1 MGQPTSDKKVKVEGC
16 ATPIFK
22 TSWQT
27 ILFMVLKALPGV
39 GAGLARKLTD
49 HFGTEDRVLQL
60 LADGQTEIIAE
71 VEGVSLKRADNL
83 ARSLNGIENFLATP
97 ESLRLHKEL
106 VASIAT
112 HAVNASTRSRLRNLM
127 PVRDIKS
134 RREIITQAMS
144 CDFVIEGLRIPSEVE
159 GNYERVVVSKK
170 PIDELKRF
178 CRVLSPSEQETWKD
192 YKVFKSVTWIGDDGP
207 AQTPEG
213 WLVLPESA
221 SIDMILPEKCVGWF
235 EHNRE
240 SLELLT
246 SLPKGDGFFS
256 YFDDIRMP
264 QLQELLDEMSNEADA
279 EAIADVRDKLWPTA
293 KELEKRIHDEVDQA
307 MQNVKLDLSGSDML
321 EALADAAS
329 LQRRLAQQTSDA
341 IEQAI
346 ESATDEIA
354 TLLTSVGV
362 RCPRTIF
369 KTEWPTKVDRTTLD
383 GIDSQLEELWKTTQS
398 DRLISL
404 ARRFAPLKSKC
415 EKSLRKLVELDQWL
429 TIGRWAKSVDAV
441 MPEMCDNGIVIKG
454 GRHLLIDGIPDPVDY
469 GLGNCANSG
478 DQQSIALLTGAN
490 SGGKTTMLELLAHCT
505 ILAHMGLPVPAKSA
519 KVGHIESLH
528 VLAKAGGTQS
538 AGALEQTLLQLAEVV
553 SNDDSKLILADELE
567 AITEPGAGA
576 RIIAGMLE
584 AAESHSSTC
593 MLLVTHLAPAIIEA
607 AGKELRT
614 DGIEARG
621 LDENLEL
628 IVDRT
633 PRRNH
638 LARSTPELIVRR
650 LVERSHS
657 GARDVFTSILG
668 RF

>member
-1 MGQPTSDKKVKVEGC
+1 
-16 ATPIFK
+16 
-22 TSWQT
+22 
-27 ILFMVLKALPGV
+27 MVLKALPGV

-49 HFGTEDRVLQL
+49 HFGTEDKVLQL
-60 LADGQTEIIAE
+60 LADGQTEVIAE
-71 VEGVSLKRADNL
+71 VEGVSQKRADSL
-83 ARSLNGIENFLATP
+83 ARSFNGMEDFLATP
-97 ESLRLHKEL
+97 ESIRLHKEL
-106 VASIAT
+106 VSSIAN
-112 HAVNASTRSRLRNLM
+112 HAVNASTRSRLRSLM
-127 PVRDIKS
+127 PVKDIES
-134 RREIITQAMS
+134 RREIIAQAME
-144 CDFVIEGLRIPSEVE
+144 CDFIIEGLRIPSEVD
-159 GNYERVVVSKK
+159 GNYDRVVVSRK

-178 CRVLSPSEQETWKD
+178 CRVLTPSEQETWKD
-192 YKVFKSVTWIGDDGP
+192 YKVFKSVTWVGPEGP

-213 WLVLPESA
+213 WLVLPEGA
-221 SIDMILPEKCVGWF
+221 SVDMILPEKCVGWF

-246 SLPKGDGFFS
+246 NLPEGNGFYSHFNQ
-256 YFDDIRMP
+256 IRMP
-264 QLQELLDEMSNEADA
+264 QLRELLDEMANEADA
-279 EAIADVRDKLWPTA
+279 EAIADVRDKLWPMA

-329 LQRRLAQQTSDA
+329 LQRKLAQQTSDA

-346 ESATDEIA
+346 ESATDELA
-354 TLLTSVGV
+354 NLLSDVGV

-369 KTEWPTKVDRTTLD
+369 KSEWPTKVDRTTLD

-404 ARRFAPLKSKC
+404 ARRLAPLKSKC
-415 EKSLRKLVELDQWL
+415 ESSLRKLVELDQWL
-429 TIGRWAKSVDAV
+429 TIGRWAKSVNAV
-441 MPEMCDNGIVIKG
+441 MPEISNHGIAIKE
-454 GRHLLIDGIPDPVDY
+454 GRHLLIDGVPDPVDY
-469 GLGNCANSG
+469 GLGNCA
-478 DQQSIALLTGAN
+478 DAQDRQSIALLTGAN

-505 ILAHMGLPVPAKSA
+505 ILAHMGLPVPAKYA
-519 KVGHIESLH
+519 KVGRIESLH

-553 SNDDSKLILADELE
+553 SNDNSKLILADELE

-584 AAESHSSTC
+584 AAESHAGTC
-593 MLLVTHLAPAIIEA
+593 MLLVTHLAPSIIEA
-607 AGKELRT
+607 AGKEMRT

-650 LVERSHS
+650 LVERSQ
-657 GARDVFTSILG
+657 GDAKNVFNSILE

>member
-1 MGQPTSDKKVKVEGC
+1 
-16 ATPIFK
+16 
-22 TSWQT
+22 
-27 ILFMVLKALPGV
+27 MVLKALPGV

-49 HFGTEDRVLQL
+49 HFGTEDKVLQL
-60 LADGQTEIIAE
+60 LADGQTEVIAE
-71 VEGVSLKRADNL
+71 VEGVSQKRADSL
-83 ARSLNGIENFLATP
+83 ARSFNGMEDFLATP
-97 ESLRLHKEL
+97 ESIRLHKEL
-106 VASIAT
+106 VASIAN
-112 HAVNASTRSRLRNLM
+112 HALNASTRSRLRSLM
-127 PVRDIKS
+127 PVKDIES
-134 RREIITQAMS
+134 RREIVAQAME
-144 CDFVIEGLRIPSEVE
+144 CDFIIEGLRIPSEVD
-159 GNYERVVVSKK
+159 GNYDRVVVSKN

-178 CRVLSPSEQETWKD
+178 CRVLTPSEQETWKD
-192 YKVFKSVTWIGDDGP
+192 YKVFKSVTWVGPEGP

-213 WLVLPESA
+213 WLVLPDGA
-221 SIDMILPEKCVGWF
+221 SVDMILPEKCVGWF

-240 SLELLT
+240 SLEILT
-246 SLPKGDGFFS
+246 KLPEGQGFYS
-256 YFDDIRMP
+256 HFDQIRMP
-264 QLQELLDEMSNEADA
+264 QLRELLDEMANEADA
-279 EAIADVRDKLWPTA
+279 EAIAGVRDKLWPMA

-329 LQRRLAQQTSDA
+329 LQRKLAQQTSDA

-346 ESATDEIA
+346 ESATDELA
-354 TLLTSVGV
+354 NLLSEVGV
-362 RCPRTIF
+362 RCPRSIF
-369 KTEWPTKVDRTTLD
+369 KQEWPTKVDRTTLD

-404 ARRFAPLKSKC
+404 ARRLAPLKSKC
-415 EKSLRKLVELDQWL
+415 EYSLRKLVELDQWL
-429 TIGRWAKSVDAV
+429 TIGRWAKSVNAV
-441 MPEMCDNGIVIKG
+441 MPVITKHGIAIEE
-454 GRHLLIDGIPDPVDY
+454 GRHLLIDGVPDPVDY
-469 GLGNCANSG
+469 GLGNCA
-478 DQQSIALLTGAN
+478 DPADRQSIALLTGAN

-519 KVGHIESLH
+519 RVGRIESLH

-553 SNDDSKLILADELE
+553 SNDNSKLILADELE

-584 AAESHSSTC
+584 AAESHAGTC
-593 MLLVTHLAPAIIEA
+593 MLLVTHLAPSIIEA
-607 AGKELRT
+607 AGKEMRT

-650 LVERSHS
+650 LVERSQ
-657 GARDVFTSILG
+657 GDAKNVFNSILE

>member
-1 MGQPTSDKKVKVEGC
+1 
-16 ATPIFK
+16 
-22 TSWQT
+22 
-27 ILFMVLKALPGV
+27 MVLKALPGV

-49 HFGTEDRVLQL
+49 HFGTEDKVLQL
-60 LADGQTEIIAE
+60 LADGQTEVIAE
-71 VEGVSLKRADNL
+71 VEGVSQKRADSL
-83 ARSLNGIENFLATP
+83 ARSFNGMEDFLATP
-97 ESLRLHKEL
+97 ESIRLHKEL
-106 VASIAT
+106 VASIAN
-112 HAVNASTRSRLRNLM
+112 HAVNASTRSRLRSLM
-127 PVRDIKS
+127 PVKDIES
-134 RREIITQAMS
+134 RREIIAQAME
-144 CDFVIEGLRIPSEVE
+144 CDFVIEGLRIPSEVD
-159 GNYERVVVSKK
+159 GNYDRVVVSKN

-178 CRVLSPSEQETWKD
+178 CRVLTPSEQETWKD
-192 YKVFKSVTWIGDDGP
+192 YKVFKSVTWVGPEGP

-213 WLVLPESA
+213 WLVLPEGA
-221 SIDMILPEKCVGWF
+221 SVDMILPEKCVGWF

-246 SLPKGDGFFS
+246 NLPEGKGFYSHFNQ
-256 YFDDIRMP
+256 IRMP
-264 QLQELLDEMSNEADA
+264 QLRELLDEMANEADA
-279 EAIADVRDKLWPTA
+279 EAIADVRDKLWPMA
-293 KELEKRIHDEVDQA
+293 KELEKRIHDEVDEA

-329 LQRRLAQQTSDA
+329 LQRKLAQQTSDA

-346 ESATDEIA
+346 ESATDELA
-354 TLLTSVGV
+354 NLLSDVGV

-369 KTEWPTKVDRTTLD
+369 KSEWPTKVDRTTLD

-404 ARRFAPLKSKC
+404 ARRLAPLKSKC
-415 EKSLRKLVELDQWL
+415 ENSLRKLVELDQWL
-429 TIGRWAKSVDAV
+429 TIGRWAKSVNAV
-441 MPEMCDNGIVIKG
+441 MPEISSHGIAIKE
-454 GRHLLIDGIPDPVDY
+454 GRHLLIDGVPDPVDY
-469 GLGNCANSG
+469 GLGNCA
-478 DQQSIALLTGAN
+478 DAEDRQSIALLTGAN

-519 KVGHIESLH
+519 KVGRIESLH

-553 SNDDSKLILADELE
+553 SNDNSKLILADELE

-584 AAESHSSTC
+584 AAESHAGTC
-593 MLLVTHLAPAIIEA
+593 MLLVTHLAPSIIEA
-607 AGKELRT
+607 AGKEMRT

-650 LVERSHS
+650 LVERSQ
-657 GARDVFTSILG
+657 GDAKNVFNSILE

>member
-1 MGQPTSDKKVKVEGC
+1 
-16 ATPIFK
+16 
-22 TSWQT
+22 
-27 ILFMVLKALPGV
+27 MVLKALPGV

-49 HFGTEDRVLQL
+49 HFGTEDKVLQL
-60 LADGQTEIIAE
+60 LADGQTEVIAE
-71 VEGVSLKRADNL
+71 VDGVSLKRADSL
-83 ARSLNGIENFLATP
+83 ARSLNGMEDFLATP
-97 ESLRLHKEL
+97 ESIRLHKEL
-106 VASIAT
+106 VANIAN
-112 HAVNASTRSRLRNLM
+112 HAVNASTRSRIRSLM
-127 PVRDIKS
+127 PVRDIES
-134 RREIITQAMS
+134 RREIIAQAIE
-144 CDFVIEGLRIPSEVE
+144 CDFRIEGLRIPSEVD
-159 GNYERVVVSKK
+159 GNYDRVVVSKN
-170 PIDELKRF
+170 PIEELKRF
-178 CRVLSPSEQETWKD
+178 CRVLTPSDQETWKD
-192 YKVFKSVTWIGDDGP
+192 YKVFKSVTWVGSDGP

-213 WLVLPESA
+213 WLVLPEGA
-221 SIDMILPEKCVGWF
+221 STDMILPEKCVGWF

-246 SLPKGDGFFS
+246 NLPEGKGFYSHFNQ
-256 YFDDIRMP
+256 IRMP
-264 QLQELLDEMSNEADA
+264 QLRELLDEMANEADA
-279 EAIADVRDKLWPTA
+279 EAIADVRDKLWPMA
-293 KELEKRIHDEVDQA
+293 KELEKRIHDEVDEA

-321 EALADAAS
+321 QALADAAS
-329 LQRRLAQQTSDA
+329 LQRKLAQQTSDA

-346 ESATDEIA
+346 ESATDELA
-354 TLLTSVGV
+354 NLLSDVGV
-362 RCPRTIF
+362 RCPRSIF
-369 KTEWPTKVDRTTLD
+369 KSEWPTKVDRTTLD

-404 ARRFAPLKSKC
+404 ARRLAPLKSKC
-415 EKSLRKLVELDQWL
+415 ESSLRKLVELDQWL
-429 TIGRWAKSVDAV
+429 TIGRWARSVNAV
-441 MPEMCDNGIVIKG
+441 MPEISEHGIAIKE
-454 GRHLLIDGIPDPVDY
+454 GRHLLIDGVPDPVDY
-469 GLGNCANSG
+469 GLGNCA
-478 DQQSIALLTGAN
+478 DKQDRQSIALLTGAN

-519 KVGHIESLH
+519 KVGRIESLH

-553 SNDDSKLILADELE
+553 SNDNSKLILADELE

-584 AAESHSSTC
+584 AAESHSGTC

-607 AGKELRT
+607 AGKEMRT

-650 LVERSHS
+650 LVERSQ
-657 GARDVFTSILG
+657 GDAKDVFNSILE

>member
-1 MGQPTSDKKVKVEGC
+1 
-16 ATPIFK
+16 
-22 TSWQT
+22 
-27 ILFMVLKALPGV
+27 MVLKALPGV

-49 HFGTEDRVLQL
+49 HFGTEDKVLQL
-60 LADGQTEIIAE
+60 LADGQTEVIAE
-71 VEGVSLKRADNL
+71 VEGVSQKRADSL
-83 ARSLNGIENFLATP
+83 ARSFNGMEDFLATP
-97 ESLRLHKEL
+97 ESIRLHKEL
-106 VASIAT
+106 VASIAN
-112 HAVNASTRSRLRNLM
+112 HAVNASTRSRLRSLM
-127 PVRDIKS
+127 PVKDIES
-134 RREIITQAMS
+134 RREIIAQAME
-144 CDFVIEGLRIPSEVE
+144 CDFIIEGLRIPSEVD
-159 GNYERVVVSKK
+159 GNYDRVVVSKN

-178 CRVLSPSEQETWKD
+178 CRVLTPSEQETWKD
-192 YKVFKSVTWIGDDGP
+192 YKVFKSVTWVGPEGP

-213 WLVLPESA
+213 WLVLPEGS
-221 SIDMILPEKCVGWF
+221 SVDMILPEKCVGWF

-246 SLPKGDGFFS
+246 NLPEGHGFYSHFNQ
-256 YFDDIRMP
+256 IRMP
-264 QLQELLDEMSNEADA
+264 QLRELLDEMANEADA
-279 EAIADVRDKLWPTA
+279 EAIADVRDRLWPMA
-293 KELEKRIHDEVDQA
+293 KELEKRIHDEVDEA

-329 LQRRLAQQTSDA
+329 LQRKLAQQTSDA

-346 ESATDEIA
+346 ESATDELA
-354 TLLTSVGV
+354 NLLSEVGV

-369 KTEWPTKVDRTTLD
+369 KSEWPTKVDRTTLD

-404 ARRFAPLKSKC
+404 ARRLAPLKSKC
-415 EKSLRKLVELDQWL
+415 ENSLRKLVELDQWL
-429 TIGRWAKSVDAV
+429 TVGRWAKSVNAV
-441 MPEMCDNGIVIKG
+441 MPEISNHGIAIKE
-454 GRHLLIDGIPDPVDY
+454 GRHLLIDGVPDPVDY
-469 GLGNCANSG
+469 GLGNCA
-478 DQQSIALLTGAN
+478 DAEDRQSIALLTGAN

-519 KVGHIESLH
+519 KVGRIESLH

-553 SNDDSKLILADELE
+553 SNDNSKLILADELE

-584 AAESHSSTC
+584 AAESHAGTC
-593 MLLVTHLAPAIIEA
+593 MLLVTHLAPSIIEA
-607 AGKELRT
+607 AGKEMRT

-650 LVERSHS
+650 LVERSQ
-657 GARDVFTSILG
+657 GDARNVFNSILE

>member
-1 MGQPTSDKKVKVEGC
+1 
-16 ATPIFK
+16 
-22 TSWQT
+22 
-27 ILFMVLKALPGV
+27 MVLKALPGV

-49 HFGTEDRVLQL
+49 HFGTEDKVLQL
-60 LADGQTEIIAE
+60 LADGQTEMIAE
-71 VEGVSLKRADNL
+71 VEGVSLKRADSL
-83 ARSLNGIENFLATP
+83 ARSLNGMENFLATP
-97 ESLRLHKEL
+97 ESIRLHKEL
-106 VASIAT
+106 ITTIAT

-127 PVRDIKS
+127 PVRETDT
-134 RREIITQAMS
+134 RRKIISQAIE

-159 GNYERVVVSKK
+159 GNYDRVVVSKN
-170 PIDELKRF
+170 PIEELKRY

-192 YKVFKSVTWIGDDGP
+192 YKVFKSVTWVGADGP

-240 SLELLT
+240 SLELLS
-246 SLPKGDGFFS
+246 SLPKGKGFLS
-256 YFDDIRMP
+256 HFDEIRMP
-264 QLQELLDEMSNEADA
+264 QLQGLLDEMANEADA
-279 EAIADVRDKLWPTA
+279 DEIADVRDKLWPTA

-354 TLLTSVGV
+354 SLLTRVGV

-369 KTEWPTKVDRTTLD
+369 KSEWPTKVDRTTLD

-404 ARRFAPLKSKC
+404 ARRLAPLKSKC

-429 TIGRWAKSVDAV
+429 TIGRWAKSVDAI
-441 MPEMCDNGIVIKG
+441 MPEMCDHGIAIKA
-454 GRHLLIDGIPDPVDY
+454 GRHLLIDGTPDPVDY
-469 GLGNCANSG
+469 GLGTCANSD

-519 KVGHIESLH
+519 KVGRIESLH

-553 SNDDSKLILADELE
+553 SNDNSKLILADELE

-584 AAESHSSTC
+584 AAESHPRTC

-607 AGKELRT
+607 AGKKLRT

-650 LVERSHS
+650 LVERSN
-657 GARDVFTSILG
+657 GDAREVFNSILG

>member
-1 MGQPTSDKKVKVEGC
+1 
-16 ATPIFK
+16 
-22 TSWQT
+22 
-27 ILFMVLKALPGV
+27 MVLKALPGV

-49 HFGTEDRVLQL
+49 HFGTEDKVLQL
-60 LADGQTEIIAE
+60 LADGQTEVIAE
-71 VEGVSLKRADNL
+71 VEGVSQKRADSL
-83 ARSLNGIENFLATP
+83 ARSFNGMEDFLATP
-97 ESLRLHKEL
+97 ESIRLHKEL
-106 VASIAT
+106 VASIAN
-112 HAVNASTRSRLRNLM
+112 HAVNASTRSRIRSLM
-127 PVRDIKS
+127 PVKDIES
-134 RREIITQAMS
+134 RREIIAQAME
-144 CDFVIEGLRIPSEVE
+144 CDFIIEGLRIPSEVD
-159 GNYERVVVSKK
+159 GNYDRVVVSKN
-170 PIDELKRF
+170 PIDQLKRF
-178 CRVLSPSEQETWKD
+178 CRVLTPSEQETWKD
-192 YKVFKSVTWIGDDGP
+192 YKVFKSVTWVGPEGP

-213 WLVLPESA
+213 WLVLPEGA
-221 SIDMILPEKCVGWF
+221 SVDMILPEKCVGWF

-246 SLPKGDGFFS
+246 NLPEGQGFYSHFNQ
-256 YFDDIRMP
+256 IRMP
-264 QLQELLDEMSNEADA
+264 QLRELLDEMANEADA
-279 EAIADVRDKLWPTA
+279 EAIADVRDKLWPLA
-293 KELEKRIHDEVDQA
+293 KELEKRIHDEVDEA

-329 LQRRLAQQTSDA
+329 LQRKLAQQTSDA

-346 ESATDEIA
+346 ESATDELA
-354 TLLTSVGV
+354 NLLSDVGV

-369 KTEWPTKVDRTTLD
+369 KSEWPTKVDRTTLD

-404 ARRFAPLKSKC
+404 ARRLAPLKSKC
-415 EKSLRKLVELDQWL
+415 ESSLRKLIELDQWL
-429 TIGRWAKSVDAV
+429 TIGRWAKSVNAV
-441 MPEMCDNGIVIKG
+441 MPEISKHGIAIKE
-454 GRHLLIDGIPDPVDY
+454 GRHLLIDGVPDPVDY
-469 GLGNCANSG
+469 GLGNCA
-478 DQQSIALLTGAN
+478 DAEDRQSIALLTGAN

-519 KVGHIESLH
+519 KVGRIESLH

-553 SNDDSKLILADELE
+553 SNDNSKLILADELE

-584 AAESHSSTC
+584 AAESHAGTC
-593 MLLVTHLAPAIIEA
+593 MLLVTHLAPSIIEA
-607 AGKELRT
+607 AGKEMRT

-650 LVERSHS
+650 LVERSQ
-657 GARDVFTSILG
+657 GDARNVFNSILG

>member
-1 MGQPTSDKKVKVEGC
+1 
-16 ATPIFK
+16 
-22 TSWQT
+22 
-27 ILFMVLKALPGV
+27 MVLKALPGV

-49 HFGTEDRVLQL
+49 HFGTEDKVLQL

-71 VEGVSLKRADNL
+71 VDGVSIKRADSL
-83 ARSLNGIENFLATP
+83 ARSLNGIDNFLATP
-97 ESLRLHKEL
+97 ESLRLHREL
-106 VASIAT
+106 IGAISS
-112 HAVNASTRSRLRNLM
+112 HALNSSTRSRLKNLM
-127 PVRDIKS
+127 PVKDITS
-134 RREIITQAMS
+134 RREIISQAIE
-144 CDFVIEGLRIPSEVE
+144 CEFVIQGLNLPTEVD

-170 PIDELKRF
+170 PLEQLKRF
-178 CRVLSPSEQETWKD
+178 CRVLTPSEQETWKD
-192 YKVFKSVTWIGDDGP
+192 YKVFKSVTWVGSDGP
-207 AQTPEG
+207 TQTPEG
-213 WLVLPESA
+213 WLVLPDGA

-235 EHNRE
+235 EHNRK
-240 SLELLT
+240 SLELLST
-246 SLPKGDGFFS
+246 LPEGNGFMK
-256 YFDDIRMP
+256 YFNEIRMP
-264 QLQELLDEMSNEADA
+264 ILQELLDEMSNEADS
-279 EAIADVRDKLWPTA
+279 EAIADVRDKLWPLA
-293 KELEKRIHDEVDQA
+293 KEMEKRIHEEVDSA
-307 MQNVKLDLSGSDML
+307 MKNVKLDLSGSDML

-329 LQRRLAQQTSDA
+329 LQRKLAQQTSDS

-346 ESATDEIA
+346 ESATDEISS
-354 TLLTSVGV
+354 LLSSVGV
-362 RCPRTIF
+362 RCPRNIF
-369 KTEWPTKVDRTTLD
+369 KSEWPTKVDRSVLD
-383 GIDSQLEELWKTTQS
+383 GVDSQLEELWKTTQS

-404 ARRFAPLKSKC
+404 ARRLAPLKSRC

-429 TIGRWAKSVDAV
+429 TIGRWARDVNAV
-441 MPEMCDNGIVIKG
+441 MPEITDHGISIKS
-454 GRHLLIDGIPDPVDY
+454 GRHLLIDGTPDPVDY
-469 GLGNCANSG
+469 GLGNCADKG
-478 DQQSIALLTGAN
+478 DRQSIALLTGAN

-505 ILAHMGLPVPAKSA
+505 ILAHMGLPVPAKAA
-519 KVGHIESLH
+519 KIGRVESLH

-584 AAESHSSTC
+584 AAESHAGTC
-593 MLLVTHLAPAIIEA
+593 MLLVTHLAPSIIEA
-607 AGKELRT
+607 SGKNLRT

-650 LVERSHS
+650 LVERSS
-657 GARDVFTSILG
+657 GNAKNVFNSILG

>member
-1 MGQPTSDKKVKVEGC
+1 
-16 ATPIFK
+16 
-22 TSWQT
+22 
-27 ILFMVLKALPGV
+27 MVLKALPGV

-49 HFGTEDRVLQL
+49 HFGTEDKVLQL
-60 LADGQTEIIAE
+60 LADGQTEVIAE
-71 VEGVSLKRADNL
+71 VEGVSQKRADSL
-83 ARSLNGIENFLATP
+83 ARSFNGMEDFLATP
-97 ESLRLHKEL
+97 ESIRLHKEL
-106 VASIAT
+106 VASIAN
-112 HAVNASTRSRLRNLM
+112 HAVNASTRSRLRSLM
-127 PVRDIKS
+127 PVKDVES
-134 RREIITQAMS
+134 RREIIAQAME
-144 CDFVIEGLRIPSEVE
+144 CDFIIEGLRIPSEVD
-159 GNYERVVVSKK
+159 GSYDRVVVSKN

-178 CRVLSPSEQETWKD
+178 CRVLTPSEQETWKD
-192 YKVFKSVTWIGDDGP
+192 YKVFKSVTWVGPEGP

-213 WLVLPESA
+213 WLVLPEGA
-221 SIDMILPEKCVGWF
+221 SVDMILPEKCVGWF

-246 SLPKGDGFFS
+246 NLPEGNGFYSHFNQ
-256 YFDDIRMP
+256 IRMP
-264 QLQELLDEMSNEADA
+264 QLRELLDEMANEADA
-279 EAIADVRDKLWPTA
+279 EAIADVRDKLWPLA
-293 KELEKRIHDEVDQA
+293 KELEKRIHDEVDEA

-329 LQRRLAQQTSDA
+329 LQRKLAQQTSDA

-346 ESATDEIA
+346 ESATDELA
-354 TLLTSVGV
+354 NLLSNVGV

-369 KTEWPTKVDRTTLD
+369 KSEWPTKVDRTTLD

-404 ARRFAPLKSKC
+404 ARRLAPLKSKC
-415 EKSLRKLVELDQWL
+415 ESSLRKLVELDQWL
-429 TIGRWAKSVDAV
+429 TIGRWAKSVNAV
-441 MPEMCDNGIVIKG
+441 MPEISDHGIAIKE
-454 GRHLLIDGIPDPVDY
+454 GRHLLINGIPDPVDY
-469 GLGNCANSG
+469 GLGNCA
-478 DQQSIALLTGAN
+478 DAEDRQSIALLTGAN

-519 KVGHIESLH
+519 KVGRIESLH

-553 SNDDSKLILADELE
+553 SNDNSKLILADELE

-584 AAESHSSTC
+584 AAESHAGTC
-593 MLLVTHLAPAIIEA
+593 MLLVTHLAPSIIEA
-607 AGKELRT
+607 AGKEMRT

-650 LVERSHS
+650 LVERSQ
-657 GARDVFTSILG
+657 GDAKNVFNSILE

>member
-1 MGQPTSDKKVKVEGC
+1 
-16 ATPIFK
+16 
-22 TSWQT
+22 
-27 ILFMVLKALPGV
+27 MVLKALPGV

-49 HFGTEDRVLQL
+49 HFGTEDKVLQL
-60 LADGQTEIIAE
+60 LADGQTEVIAE
-71 VEGVSLKRADNL
+71 VEGVSQKRADSL
-83 ARSLNGIENFLATP
+83 ARSFNGMEDFLATP
-97 ESLRLHKEL
+97 ESIRLHKEL
-106 VASIAT
+106 VSSIAN
-112 HAVNASTRSRLRNLM
+112 HAVNASTRSRLRSLM
-127 PVRDIKS
+127 PVKDIES
-134 RREIITQAMS
+134 RREIIAKAME
-144 CDFVIEGLRIPSEVE
+144 CDFIIEGLRIPSKVD
-159 GNYERVVVSKK
+159 GNYDRVVVSRK

-178 CRVLSPSEQETWKD
+178 CRVLTPSEQETWKD
-192 YKVFKSVTWIGDDGP
+192 YKVFKSVTWVGPEGP

-213 WLVLPESA
+213 WLVLPEGA
-221 SIDMILPEKCVGWF
+221 SVDMILPEKCVGWF

-246 SLPKGDGFFS
+246 NLPEGNGFYSHFNQ
-256 YFDDIRMP
+256 IRMP
-264 QLQELLDEMSNEADA
+264 QLRELLDEMANEADA
-279 EAIADVRDKLWPTA
+279 EAIADVRDKLWPMA

-329 LQRRLAQQTSDA
+329 LQRKLAQQTSDA

-346 ESATDEIA
+346 ESATDELA
-354 TLLTSVGV
+354 NLLSDVGV

-369 KTEWPTKVDRTTLD
+369 KSEWPTKVDRTTLD

-404 ARRFAPLKSKC
+404 ARRLAPLKSKC
-415 EKSLRKLVELDQWL
+415 ESSLRKLVELDQWL
-429 TIGRWAKSVDAV
+429 TIGRWAKSVNAV
-441 MPEMCDNGIVIKG
+441 MPEISNHGIAIKE
-454 GRHLLIDGIPDPVDY
+454 GRHLLIDGVPDPVDY
-469 GLGNCANSG
+469 GLGNCA
-478 DQQSIALLTGAN
+478 DAQDRQSIALLTGAN

-519 KVGHIESLH
+519 KVGRIESLH

-553 SNDDSKLILADELE
+553 SNDNSKLILADELE

-584 AAESHSSTC
+584 AAESHAGTC
-593 MLLVTHLAPAIIEA
+593 MLLVTHLAPSIIEA
-607 AGKELRT
+607 AGKEMRT

-650 LVERSHS
+650 LVERSQ
-657 GARDVFTSILG
+657 GDAKNVFNSILE

>member
-1 MGQPTSDKKVKVEGC
+1 
-16 ATPIFK
+16 
-22 TSWQT
+22 
-27 ILFMVLKALPGV
+27 MVLKALPGI

-49 HFGTEDRVLQL
+49 HFGTEDKVLQL
-60 LADGQTEIIAE
+60 LADGQTEVIAE
-71 VEGVSLKRADNL
+71 VEGVSQKRADSL
-83 ARSLNGIENFLATP
+83 ARSFNGMEDFLATP
-97 ESLRLHKEL
+97 ESIRLHKEI
-106 VASIAT
+106 VASIAS
-112 HAVNASTRSRLRNLM
+112 HAVNSSTRSRLRSLM
-127 PVRDIKS
+127 PVKDIES
-134 RREIITQAMS
+134 RREIIAQAME
-144 CDFVIEGLRIPSEVE
+144 CDFIIEGLRIPSEVD
-159 GNYERVVVSKK
+159 GNYDRVVVTKNQ
-170 PIDELKRF
+170 IDELKRF
-178 CRVLSPSEQETWKD
+178 CRVLTPSDQETWKD
-192 YKVFKSVTWIGDDGP
+192 YKVFKSVTWVGPEGP
-207 AQTPEG
+207 AQTPDG
-213 WLVLPESA
+213 WLVLPEGS
-221 SIDMILPEKCVGWF
+221 SVDMILPEKCVGWF

-246 SLPKGDGFFS
+246 NLPEGQGFYSHFNQ
-256 YFDDIRMP
+256 IRMP
-264 QLQELLDEMSNEADA
+264 QLRDLLDEMANEADA
-279 EAIADVRDKLWPTA
+279 EAIADVRDKLWPMA

-329 LQRRLAQQTSDA
+329 LQRKLAQQTSDA

-346 ESATDEIA
+346 ESATDELA
-354 TLLTSVGV
+354 NLLSNVGV

-369 KTEWPTKVDRTTLD
+369 KSEWPTKVDRTTLD

-404 ARRFAPLKSKC
+404 ARRLAPLRVKC
-415 EKSLRKLVELDQWL
+415 ENSLRKLVELDQWL
-429 TIGRWAKSVDAV
+429 TIGRWAKSVNAV
-441 MPEMCDNGIVIKG
+441 MPEISEHGIAIKE
-454 GRHLLIDGIPDPVDY
+454 GRHLLIDGVPDPVDY
-469 GLGNCANSG
+469 GLGHCA
-478 DQQSIALLTGAN
+478 DAPDRQSIALLTGAN

-505 ILAHMGLPVPAKSA
+505 ILAHMGLPVPAKFA
-519 KVGHIESLH
+519 KVGRIESLH

-553 SNDDSKLILADELE
+553 SNNNSKLILADELE

-584 AAESHSSTC
+584 AAESHAGTC
-593 MLLVTHLAPAIIEA
+593 MLLVTHLAPSIIEA
-607 AGKELRT
+607 AGKEMRT

-650 LVERSHS
+650 LVERSQ
-657 GARDVFTSILG
+657 GDARNVFNSILE

>member
-1 MGQPTSDKKVKVEGC
+1 
-16 ATPIFK
+16 
-22 TSWQT
+22 
-27 ILFMVLKALPGV
+27 LPGV

-49 HFGTEDRVLQL
+49 HFGTEDKVLQL
-60 LADGQTEIIAE
+60 LADGQTEVIAE
-71 VEGVSLKRADNL
+71 VEGVSQKRADSL
-83 ARSLNGIENFLATP
+83 ARSFNGMEDFLATP
-97 ESLRLHKEL
+97 ESIRLHKEL
-106 VASIAT
+106 VASIAN
-112 HAVNASTRSRLRNLM
+112 HAVNASTRSRLRSLM
-127 PVRDIKS
+127 PVKDIES
-134 RREIITQAMS
+134 RREIIAQAME
-144 CDFVIEGLRIPSEVE
+144 CDFIIEGLRIPSEVD
-159 GNYERVVVSKK
+159 GNYDRVVVSKN

-178 CRVLSPSEQETWKD
+178 CRVLTPSEQETWKD
-192 YKVFKSVTWIGDDGP
+192 YKVFKSVTWVGLEGP

-213 WLVLPESA
+213 WLVLPEGA
-221 SIDMILPEKCVGWF
+221 SVDMILPEKCVGWF

-246 SLPKGDGFFS
+246 NLPEGNGFYSHFNQ
-256 YFDDIRMP
+256 IRMP
-264 QLQELLDEMSNEADA
+264 QLRELLDEMANEADA
-279 EAIADVRDKLWPTA
+279 EAIADVRDKLWPMT

-329 LQRRLAQQTSDA
+329 LQRKLAQQTSDA

-346 ESATDEIA
+346 ESATDELA
-354 TLLTSVGV
+354 NLLSEVGV

-369 KTEWPTKVDRTTLD
+369 KSEWPTKVDRTTLD

-404 ARRFAPLKSKC
+404 ARRLAPLKSKC
-415 EKSLRKLVELDQWL
+415 ESSLRKLVELDQWL
-429 TIGRWAKSVDAV
+429 TIGRWAKSVNAV
-441 MPEMCDNGIVIKG
+441 MPEISNHGISIKE
-454 GRHLLIDGIPDPVDY
+454 GRHLLIDGVPDPVDY
-469 GLGNCANSG
+469 GLGNCA
-478 DQQSIALLTGAN
+478 DAQDRQSIALLTGAN

-519 KVGHIESLH
+519 RVGRIESLH

-553 SNDDSKLILADELE
+553 SNDNSKLILADELE

-584 AAESHSSTC
+584 AAESHDGTC
-593 MLLVTHLAPAIIEA
+593 MLLVTHLAPSIIEA
-607 AGKELRT
+607 AGKEMRT

-621 LDENLEL
+621 LDENLDL

-650 LVERSHS
+650 LVERSQ
-657 GARDVFTSILG
+657 GDAKNVFNSILE

>member
-1 MGQPTSDKKVKVEGC
+1 
-16 ATPIFK
+16 
-22 TSWQT
+22 
-27 ILFMVLKALPGV
+27 MVLKALPGV

-49 HFGTEDRVLQL
+49 HFGTEDKVLQL
-60 LADGQTEIIAE
+60 LADGQTEVIAE
-71 VEGVSLKRADNL
+71 VEGVSQKRADSL
-83 ARSLNGIENFLATP
+83 ARSFNGMEDFLATP
-97 ESLRLHKEL
+97 ESIRLHKEL
-106 VASIAT
+106 VASIAN
-112 HAVNASTRSRLRNLM
+112 HAVNASTRSRLRSLM
-127 PVRDIKS
+127 PVKDIES
-134 RREIITQAMS
+134 RREIIAQAME
-144 CDFVIEGLRIPSEVE
+144 CDFIIEGLRIPSEVD
-159 GNYERVVVSKK
+159 GNYDRVVVSKN

-178 CRVLSPSEQETWKD
+178 CRVLTPSEQETWKD
-192 YKVFKSVTWIGDDGP
+192 YKVFKSVTWVGPEGP

-213 WLVLPESA
+213 WLVLPEGA
-221 SIDMILPEKCVGWF
+221 SVDMILPEKCVGWF

-246 SLPKGDGFFS
+246 NLPEGQGFYSHFNQ
-256 YFDDIRMP
+256 IRMP
-264 QLQELLDEMSNEADA
+264 QLRELLDEMANEADA
-279 EAIADVRDKLWPTA
+279 EAIADVRDKLWPLA
-293 KELEKRIHDEVDQA
+293 KELEKRIHDEVDEA

-329 LQRRLAQQTSDA
+329 LQRKLAQQTSDA

-346 ESATDEIA
+346 ESATDELA
-354 TLLTSVGV
+354 NLLSEVGV

-369 KTEWPTKVDRTTLD
+369 KAEWPTKVDRTTLD

-404 ARRFAPLKSKC
+404 ARRLAPLKSKC
-415 EKSLRKLVELDQWL
+415 ESSLRKLVELDQWL
-429 TIGRWAKSVDAV
+429 TIGRWAESVNAV
-441 MPEMCDNGIVIKG
+441 MPEISKHGIAIKE
-454 GRHLLIDGIPDPVDY
+454 GRHLLIDGVPDPVDY
-469 GLGNCANSG
+469 GLGNCA
-478 DQQSIALLTGAN
+478 DAEDRQSIALLTGAN

-519 KVGHIESLH
+519 KVGRIESLH

-553 SNDDSKLILADELE
+553 SNDNSKLILADELE

-584 AAESHSSTC
+584 AAESHAGTC
-593 MLLVTHLAPAIIEA
+593 MLLVTHLAPSIIEA
-607 AGKELRT
+607 AGKEMRT

-650 LVERSHS
+650 LVERSQ
-657 GARDVFTSILG
+657 GDAKNVFNSILE

>member
-1 MGQPTSDKKVKVEGC
+1 
-16 ATPIFK
+16 
-22 TSWQT
+22 
-27 ILFMVLKALPGV
+27 MVLKALPGV

-49 HFGTEDRVLQL
+49 HFGTEDKVLQL

-71 VEGVSLKRADNL
+71 VDGVSIKRADSL
-83 ARSLNGIENFLATP
+83 ARSLNGIDNFLATP
-97 ESLRLHKEL
+97 ESLRLHREL
-106 VASIAT
+106 IGAISS
-112 HAVNASTRSRLRNLM
+112 HALNSSTRSRLKNLM
-127 PVRDIKS
+127 PVKDITS
-134 RREIITQAMS
+134 RREIISQAIE
-144 CDFVIEGLRIPSEVE
+144 CEFVIQGLNLPTEVD

-170 PIDELKRF
+170 PLEQLKRF
-178 CRVLSPSEQETWKD
+178 CRVLTPSEQETWKD
-192 YKVFKSVTWIGDDGP
+192 YKVFKSVTWVGSDGP
-207 AQTPEG
+207 PQTPEG
-213 WLVLPESA
+213 WLVLPDGA

-235 EHNRE
+235 EHNRK
-240 SLELLT
+240 SLELLST
-246 SLPKGDGFFS
+246 LPEGNGFMK
-256 YFDDIRMP
+256 YFNEIRMP
-264 QLQELLDEMSNEADA
+264 ILQELLDEMSNEADS
-279 EAIADVRDKLWPTA
+279 EAIADVRDKLWPLA
-293 KELEKRIHDEVDQA
+293 KEMEKRIHEEVDSA
-307 MQNVKLDLSGSDML
+307 MKNVKLDLSGSDML

-329 LQRRLAQQTSDA
+329 LQRKLAQQTSDS

-346 ESATDEIA
+346 ESATDEISS
-354 TLLTSVGV
+354 LLSSVGV
-362 RCPRTIF
+362 RCPRNIF
-369 KTEWPTKVDRTTLD
+369 KSEWPTKVDRSVLD
-383 GIDSQLEELWKTTQS
+383 GVDSQLEELWKTTQS

-404 ARRFAPLKSKC
+404 ARRLAPLKSRC

-429 TIGRWAKSVDAV
+429 TIGRWARDVNAV
-441 MPEMCDNGIVIKG
+441 MPEITDHGISIKS
-454 GRHLLIDGIPDPVDY
+454 GRHLLIDGTPDPVDY
-469 GLGNCANSG
+469 GLGNCA
-478 DQQSIALLTGAN
+478 DKADRQSIALLTGAN

-505 ILAHMGLPVPAKSA
+505 ILAHMGLPVPAKAA
-519 KVGHIESLH
+519 KIGRVESLH

-584 AAESHSSTC
+584 AAESHAGTC
-593 MLLVTHLAPAIIEA
+593 MLLVTHLAPSIIEA
-607 AGKELRT
+607 SGKNLRT

-650 LVERSHS
+650 LVERSS
-657 GARDVFTSILG
+657 GNAKNVFNSILG

>member
-1 MGQPTSDKKVKVEGC
+1 
-16 ATPIFK
+16 
-22 TSWQT
+22 
-27 ILFMVLKALPGV
+27 MVLKALPGV

-49 HFGTEDRVLQL
+49 HFGTEDKVLQL
-60 LADGQTEIIAE
+60 LADGQTEVIAE
-71 VEGVSLKRADNL
+71 VDGVSQKRADSL
-83 ARSLNGIENFLATP
+83 ARSFNGMEDFLATS
-97 ESLRLHKEL
+97 ESMRLHKEL
-106 VASIAT
+106 VASIAN
-112 HAVNASTRSRLRNLM
+112 HAVNASTRSRLRSLM
-127 PVRDIKS
+127 PVKDIES
-134 RREIITQAMS
+134 RREIISQAME
-144 CDFVIEGLRIPSEVE
+144 CDFIIEGLRIPSEVD
-159 GNYERVVVSKK
+159 GNYDRVVVSKN
-170 PIDELKRF
+170 PINELKRF
-178 CRVLSPSEQETWKD
+178 CRVLTPSEQETWKD
-192 YKVFKSVTWIGDDGP
+192 YKVFKSVTWVGSEGP

-246 SLPKGDGFFS
+246 NLPEGQGFYSHFNQ
-256 YFDDIRMP
+256 IRMP
-264 QLQELLDEMSNEADA
+264 QLRELLDEMANEADA
-279 EAIADVRDKLWPTA
+279 EAIADVRDKLWPMA
-293 KELEKRIHDEVDQA
+293 KELEKRIHDEVDEA

-329 LQRRLAQQTSDA
+329 LQRKLAQQTSDA

-346 ESATDEIA
+346 ESATDELA
-354 TLLTSVGV
+354 NLLSDVGV

-369 KTEWPTKVDRTTLD
+369 KSEWPTKVDRSTLD
-383 GIDSQLEELWKTTQS
+383 SIDSQLEELWKTTQS

-404 ARRFAPLKSKC
+404 ARRLAPLKSKC
-415 EKSLRKLVELDQWL
+415 ESSLRKLVELDQWL
-429 TIGRWAKSVDAV
+429 TVGRWAKSVNAV
-441 MPEMCDNGIVIKG
+441 MPEISNHGIAIKE

-469 GLGNCANSG
+469 GLGNCA
-478 DQQSIALLTGAN
+478 DAEDRQSIALLTGAN

-519 KVGHIESLH
+519 KVGRIESLH

-553 SNDDSKLILADELE
+553 SNDNSKLILADELE

-584 AAESHSSTC
+584 AAESHSGTC
-593 MLLVTHLAPAIIEA
+593 MLLVTHLAPSIIEA
-607 AGKELRT
+607 AGKEMRT

-633 PRRNH
+633 PIRNH

-650 LVERSHS
+650 LVERSQ
-657 GARDVFTSILG
+657 GDAKNVFNSILE

>member
-1 MGQPTSDKKVKVEGC
+1 
-16 ATPIFK
+16 
-22 TSWQT
+22 
-27 ILFMVLKALPGV
+27 MVLKALPGV

-49 HFGTEDRVLQL
+49 HFGTEAKVLQL
-60 LADGQTEIIAE
+60 LADGQTEVIAE
-71 VEGVSLKRADNL
+71 VDGVSQKRADSL
-83 ARSLNGIENFLATP
+83 ARSFNGMEDFLATS
-97 ESLRLHKEL
+97 ESVRLHKEL

-112 HAVNASTRSRLRNLM
+112 HAVNASTRSRLRSLM
-127 PVRDIKS
+127 PVKDIES
-134 RREIITQAMS
+134 RREIIAQAME
-144 CDFVIEGLRIPSEVE
+144 CDFIIEGLRIPSEVD
-159 GNYERVVVSKK
+159 GNYDRVVVTKN
-170 PIDELKRF
+170 PLDELKRF
-178 CRVLSPSEQETWKD
+178 CRVLTPSEQETWKD
-192 YKVFKSVTWIGDDGP
+192 YKLFKSVTWVGSEGP

-213 WLVLPESA
+213 WLVLPEGA
-221 SIDMILPEKCVGWF
+221 PVDMILPEKCVGWF

-246 SLPKGDGFFS
+246 NLPEGEGFYSHFNQ
-256 YFDDIRMP
+256 IRMP
-264 QLQELLDEMSNEADA
+264 QLRELLDEMANEDDA
-279 EAIADVRDKLWPTA
+279 EAIADVRDKLWPVA

-321 EALADAAS
+321 QALADAAS
-329 LQRRLAQQTSDA
+329 LQRKLAQQTSDA

-346 ESATDEIA
+346 ESATDELA
-354 TLLTSVGV
+354 NLLSEVGV

-369 KTEWPTKVDRTTLD
+369 KSEWPTKVDRTTLD
-383 GIDSQLEELWKTTQS
+383 AIDSQLEELWKTTQS

-404 ARRFAPLKSKC
+404 ARRLAPLKSKC
-415 EKSLRKLVELDQWL
+415 ENSLRKLVELDQWL
-429 TIGRWAKSVDAV
+429 TIGRWARSVNAV
-441 MPEMCDNGIVIKG
+441 MPEISEHGIAIKE
-454 GRHLLIDGIPDPVDY
+454 GRHLLIDGVPDPVDY
-469 GLGNCANSG
+469 GLGNCA
-478 DQQSIALLTGAN
+478 DAQDRQSIALLTGAN

-519 KVGHIESLH
+519 KVGRIESLH

-553 SNDDSKLILADELE
+553 SNDNSKLILADELE

-584 AAESHSSTC
+584 AAESHSGTC
-593 MLLVTHLAPAIIEA
+593 MLLVTHLAPSIIEA
-607 AGKELRT
+607 AGKEMRT

-650 LVERSHS
+650 LVERSQ
-657 GARDVFTSILG
+657 GDARNVFNSILG

>member
-1 MGQPTSDKKVKVEGC
+1 
-16 ATPIFK
+16 
-22 TSWQT
+22 
-27 ILFMVLKALPGV
+27 MVLKALPGV

-49 HFGTEDRVLQL
+49 HFGTEDKVLQL
-60 LADGQTEIIAE
+60 LSDGQTEKIAE
-71 VEGVSLKRADNL
+71 VEGVSLKRADSL
-83 ARSLNGIENFLATP
+83 ARSLNGIEDFLATP
-97 ESLRLHKEL
+97 ESVRLHKEL
-106 VASIAT
+106 VANIAT

-134 RREIITQAMS
+134 RREIISQAME

-159 GNYERVVVSKK
+159 GNYERVVVSKN

-192 YKVFKSVTWIGDDGP
+192 YKVFKSVTWVGADGP

-213 WLVLPESA
+213 WLVVPESA
-221 SIDMILPEKCVGWF
+221 SVDMILPEKCVGWF

-246 SLPKGDGFFS
+246 TLPEGDGFFS
-256 YFDDIRMP
+256 HFDEIRTT
-264 QLQELLDEMSNEADA
+264 QLRELLDEMANEADA

-293 KELEKRIHDEVDQA
+293 KELEKRIHEEVDQA

-321 EALADAAS
+321 EALADAAV

-354 TLLTSVGV
+354 ALLSSVGV
-362 RCPRTIF
+362 KCPRSIF
-369 KTEWPTKVDRTTLD
+369 KSEWPTKVDRTTLD
-383 GIDSQLEELWKTTQS
+383 GIDNQLEELWKTTQS

-404 ARRFAPLKSKC
+404 ARRLAPLKSRC

-429 TIGRWAKSVDAV
+429 TIGRWARSVDAI
-441 MPEMCDNGIVIKG
+441 MPEMSDHGIAIKA
-454 GRHLLIDGIPDPVDY
+454 GRHLLIDGTPDPVDY
-469 GLGNCANSG
+469 GLGSCANNG

-519 KVGHIESLH
+519 KVGRIESLH

-538 AGALEQTLLQLAEVV
+538 AGALEQTLMQLAEVV
-553 SNDDSKLILADELE
+553 SNSNSKLILADELE

-584 AAESHSSTC
+584 AAESHPGTC

-607 AGKELRT
+607 AGKVLRT

-650 LVERSHS
+650 LVERSQ
-657 GARDVFTSILG
+657 GDAKNVFNSILG

>member
-1 MGQPTSDKKVKVEGC
+1 
-16 ATPIFK
+16 
-22 TSWQT
+22 
-27 ILFMVLKALPGV
+27 MVLKALPGV

-49 HFGTEDRVLQL
+49 HFGTEDKVLQL
-60 LADGQTEIIAE
+60 LTDGQTEIIAE
-71 VEGVSLKRADNL
+71 VEGVSLKRADSL
-83 ARSLNGIENFLATP
+83 ARSLNGMENFLATS
-97 ESLRLHKEL
+97 ESIRLHREL

-127 PVRDIKS
+127 PVKDIES
-134 RREIITQAMS
+134 RRKLITQAME
-144 CDFVIEGLRIPSEVE
+144 CDYIIEGLRIPSDVD
-159 GNYERVVVSKK
+159 GNYDRVVVTKN

-178 CRVLSPSEQETWKD
+178 CRVLTPSEQETWKD
-192 YKVFKSVTWIGDDGP
+192 YKVFKSVTWVGEDGP

-213 WLVLPESA
+213 WLVLPENA
-221 SIDMILPEKCVGWF
+221 SIEMILPEKCVGWF

-240 SLELLT
+240 SLELLC
-246 SLPKGDGFFS
+246 SLPDGEGFFS
-256 YFDDIRMP
+256 HFNEIRMP
-264 QLQELLDEMSNEADA
+264 QLRELLDEMADEADA
-279 EAIADVRDKLWPTA
+279 EAIAEVRDQLWPTA
-293 KELEKRIHDEVDQA
+293 KSLEKRIHEEVDQA

-329 LQRRLAQQTSDA
+329 LQRKLAQQTSDA

-346 ESATDEIA
+346 ESATDEISN
-354 TLLTSVGV
+354 LLSKVGV

-369 KTEWPTKVDRTTLD
+369 KAEWPTKVDRTTLD

-398 DRLISL
+398 DRLVSL
-404 ARRFAPLKSKC
+404 ARRLAPLKSKC
-415 EKSLRKLVELDQWL
+415 EIALRKLVELDQWL

-441 MPEMCDNGIVIKG
+441 MPEICEHGISIKA
-454 GRHLLIDGIPDPVDY
+454 GRHMLIDGVADPVDY
-469 GLGNCANSG
+469 GLGKCA
-478 DQQSIALLTGAN
+478 DKDDRQSIALLTGAN

-519 KVGHIESLH
+519 KVGRIESLH

-553 SNDDSKLILADELE
+553 SNENSKLILADELE

-584 AAESHSSTC
+584 AAESHSGTC
-593 MLLVTHLAPAIIEA
+593 MLLVTHLAPSIIEA
-607 AGKELRT
+607 AGKEMRT

-650 LVERSHS
+650 LVERSQ
-657 GARDVFTSILG
+657 GDAKDVFKSILG

>member
-1 MGQPTSDKKVKVEGC
+1 
-16 ATPIFK
+16 
-22 TSWQT
+22 
-27 ILFMVLKALPGV
+27 MVLKALPGV

-49 HFGTEDRVLQL
+49 HFGTEAKVLQL
-60 LADGQTEIIAE
+60 LADGQTEVIAE
-71 VEGVSLKRADNL
+71 VDGVSQKRADSL
-83 ARSLNGIENFLATP
+83 ARSFNGMEDFLATS
-97 ESLRLHKEL
+97 ESVRLHKEL

-112 HAVNASTRSRLRNLM
+112 HAVNASTRSRLRSLM
-127 PVRDIKS
+127 PVKDIES
-134 RREIITQAMS
+134 RREIIAQAME
-144 CDFVIEGLRIPSEVE
+144 CEFIIEGLRIPSEVD
-159 GNYERVVVSKK
+159 GNYDRVVVTKN
-170 PIDELKRF
+170 PLDELKRF
-178 CRVLSPSEQETWKD
+178 CRVLTPSEQETWKD
-192 YKVFKSVTWIGDDGP
+192 YKVFKSVTWVGSEGP

-213 WLVLPESA
+213 WLVLPEGA
-221 SIDMILPEKCVGWF
+221 SVDMILPEKCVGWF

-246 SLPKGDGFFS
+246 NLPEGEGFYSHFNQ
-256 YFDDIRMP
+256 IRMP
-264 QLQELLDEMSNEADA
+264 QLRELLDEMANEADA
-279 EAIADVRDKLWPTA
+279 EAIADVRDKLWPVA

-321 EALADAAS
+321 QALADAAS
-329 LQRRLAQQTSDA
+329 LQRKLAQQTSDA

-346 ESATDEIA
+346 ESATDELA
-354 TLLTSVGV
+354 NLLSEVGV

-369 KTEWPTKVDRTTLD
+369 KSEWPTKVDRTTLD
-383 GIDSQLEELWKTTQS
+383 AIDSQLEELWKTTQS

-404 ARRFAPLKSKC
+404 ARRLAPLKSKC
-415 EKSLRKLVELDQWL
+415 ENSLRKLVELDQWL
-429 TIGRWAKSVDAV
+429 TIGRWARSVNAV
-441 MPEMCDNGIVIKG
+441 MPEISEHGIAIKE
-454 GRHLLIDGIPDPVDY
+454 GRHLLIDGVPDPVDY
-469 GLGNCANSG
+469 GLGNCA
-478 DQQSIALLTGAN
+478 DAQDRQSIALLTGAN

-505 ILAHMGLPVPAKSA
+505 ILAHMGLPIPAKSA
-519 KVGHIESLH
+519 KVGRIESLH

-553 SNDDSKLILADELE
+553 SNDNSKLILADELE

-584 AAESHSSTC
+584 AAESHSGTC
-593 MLLVTHLAPAIIEA
+593 MLLVTHLAPSIIEA
-607 AGKELRT
+607 AGKEMRT

-650 LVERSHS
+650 LVERSQ
-657 GARDVFTSILG
+657 GDARNVFNSILG

>member
-1 MGQPTSDKKVKVEGC
+1 
-16 ATPIFK
+16 
-22 TSWQT
+22 
-27 ILFMVLKALPGV
+27 MVLKALPGV

-49 HFGTEDRVLQL
+49 HFGTEDKVLQL
-60 LADGQTEIIAE
+60 LADGQTEVIAE
-71 VEGVSLKRADNL
+71 VEGVSQKRADSL
-83 ARSLNGIENFLATP
+83 ARSFNGMEDFLATP
-97 ESLRLHKEL
+97 ESIRLHKEL
-106 VASIAT
+106 VASIAN
-112 HAVNASTRSRLRNLM
+112 HAVNASTRSRLRSLM
-127 PVRDIKS
+127 PVKDIES
-134 RREIITQAMS
+134 RREIIAQAME
-144 CDFVIEGLRIPSEVE
+144 CDFIIEGLRIPSEVD
-159 GNYERVVVSKK
+159 GNYDRVVVSKN

-178 CRVLSPSEQETWKD
+178 CRVLTPSEQETWKD
-192 YKVFKSVTWIGDDGP
+192 YKVFKSVTWVGPEGP

-213 WLVLPESA
+213 WLVLPEGA
-221 SIDMILPEKCVGWF
+221 SVDMILPEKCVGWF

-246 SLPKGDGFFS
+246 NLPDGNGFYSHFNQ
-256 YFDDIRMP
+256 IRMP
-264 QLQELLDEMSNEADA
+264 QLRELLDEMANEADA
-279 EAIADVRDKLWPTA
+279 EAIADVRDKLWPMA
-293 KELEKRIHDEVDQA
+293 KELEKRIHDEVDEA

-329 LQRRLAQQTSDA
+329 LQRKLAQQTSDA

-346 ESATDEIA
+346 ESATDELA
-354 TLLTSVGV
+354 NLLSDVGV

-369 KTEWPTKVDRTTLD
+369 KSEWPTKVDRTTLD

-404 ARRFAPLKSKC
+404 ARRLAPLKSKC
-415 EKSLRKLVELDQWL
+415 ESSLRKLVELDQWL
-429 TIGRWAKSVDAV
+429 TIGRWAKSVNAV
-441 MPEMCDNGIVIKG
+441 MPEISNHGIAIKE
-454 GRHLLIDGIPDPVDY
+454 GRHLLIDGVPDPVDY
-469 GLGNCANSG
+469 GLGNCA
-478 DQQSIALLTGAN
+478 DTQDRQSIALLTGAN

-519 KVGHIESLH
+519 KVGRIESLH

-553 SNDDSKLILADELE
+553 SNDNSKLILADELE

-584 AAESHSSTC
+584 AAESHAGTC
-593 MLLVTHLAPAIIEA
+593 MLLVTHLAPSIIEA
-607 AGKELRT
+607 AGKEMRT

-650 LVERSHS
+650 LVERSQ
-657 GARDVFTSILG
+657 GDARNVFNSILE

>member
-1 MGQPTSDKKVKVEGC
+1 
-16 ATPIFK
+16 
-22 TSWQT
+22 
-27 ILFMVLKALPGV
+27 MVLKALPGV

-49 HFGTEDRVLQL
+49 HFGTEDKVLQL
-60 LADGQTEIIAE
+60 LVDGQTEIIAE
-71 VEGVSLKRADNL
+71 VEGLSLKRADSI
-83 ARSLNGIENFLATP
+83 ARSLNGMEDFLATS
-97 ESLRLHKEL
+97 EAIRLHKEI
-106 VASIAT
+106 VANISS
-112 HAVNASTRSRLRNLM
+112 HAINPSTRSRLRNLM
-127 PVRDIKS
+127 PVRKIDD
-134 RREIITQAMS
+134 RRKIIQQAME
-144 CDFVIEGLRIPSEVE
+144 CDFIIQGLRIPSEVE
-159 GNYERVVVSKK
+159 GNYDRVVVSKK

-178 CRVLSPSEQETWKD
+178 CRVLTPSEQETWKD
-192 YKVFKSVTWIGDDGP
+192 YKVFKSVTWVGDEGP
-207 AQTPEG
+207 SQTPDG
-213 WLVLPESA
+213 WLIVPENA
-221 SIDMILPEKCVGWF
+221 SVDMILPEKCVGWF

-246 SLPKGDGFFS
+246 SLPKGSGFLS
-256 YFDDIRMP
+256 HFDEIRMP
-264 QLQELLDEMSNEADA
+264 QLQELLDEMANEADA
-279 EAIADVRDKLWPTA
+279 EVIADVRDKLWPIT
-293 KELEKRIHDEVDQA
+293 KDLEKRIHQEVDQA

-329 LQRRLAQQTSDA
+329 LQRKLAQQTSDA

-354 TLLTSVGV
+354 NLLSTVGV

-369 KTEWPTKVDRTTLD
+369 KSEWPTKVDRNTLD
-383 GIDSQLEELWKTTQS
+383 GIDSQLEELWKTTKS

-404 ARRFAPLKSKC
+404 ARRLAPLKTKC

-429 TIGRWAKSVDAV
+429 TIGRWAKSVDAT
-441 MPEMCDNGIVIKG
+441 MPEICDHGISVKE
-454 GRHLLIDGIPDPVDY
+454 GRHLLIDGTPDPVDY
-469 GLGNCANSG
+469 GLGNCAKKE
-478 DQQSIALLTGAN
+478 DRQSIALLTGAN

-519 KVGHIESLH
+519 RVGRIESLH

-553 SNDDSKLILADELE
+553 SNNNSKLILADELE

-584 AAESHSSTC
+584 AAESHSGTC
-593 MLLVTHLAPAIIEA
+593 MLLVTHLAPSIIEA
-607 AGKELRT
+607 AGKEMRT

-650 LVERSHS
+650 LVERSQ
-657 GARDVFTSILG
+657 GDAKNVFNSILG

>member
-1 MGQPTSDKKVKVEGC
+1 
-16 ATPIFK
+16 
-22 TSWQT
+22 
-27 ILFMVLKALPGV
+27 MVLKALPGV

-49 HFGTEDRVLQL
+49 HFGTEDKVLQL
-60 LADGQTEIIAE
+60 LADGQTEVIAE
-71 VEGVSLKRADNL
+71 VEGVSQKRADSL
-83 ARSLNGIENFLATP
+83 ARSFNGMEDFLATP
-97 ESLRLHKEL
+97 ESIRLHKEL
-106 VASIAT
+106 VASIAN
-112 HAVNASTRSRLRNLM
+112 HALNASTRSRLRSLM
-127 PVRDIKS
+127 PVKDIES
-134 RREIITQAMS
+134 RREIIAQAME
-144 CDFVIEGLRIPSEVE
+144 CDFIIEGLRIPSEVD
-159 GNYERVVVSKK
+159 GNYDRVVVSKN

-178 CRVLSPSEQETWKD
+178 CRVLTPSEQETWKD
-192 YKVFKSVTWIGDDGP
+192 YKVFKSVTWVGPEGP

-213 WLVLPESA
+213 WLVLPDGA
-221 SIDMILPEKCVGWF
+221 SVDMILPEKCVGWF

-240 SLELLT
+240 SLEILT
-246 SLPKGDGFFS
+246 KLPEGQGFYS
-256 YFDDIRMP
+256 HFDQIRMP
-264 QLQELLDEMSNEADA
+264 QLRELLDEMANEADA
-279 EAIADVRDKLWPTA
+279 EAIADVRDKLWPMA

-329 LQRRLAQQTSDA
+329 LQRKLAQQTSDA

-346 ESATDEIA
+346 ESATDELA
-354 TLLTSVGV
+354 NLLSEVGV
-362 RCPRTIF
+362 RCPRSIF
-369 KTEWPTKVDRTTLD
+369 KQEWPTKVDRTTLD

-404 ARRFAPLKSKC
+404 ARRLAPLKSKC
-415 EKSLRKLVELDQWL
+415 EYSLRKLVELDQWL
-429 TIGRWAKSVDAV
+429 TIGRWAKSVNAV
-441 MPEMCDNGIVIKG
+441 MPVITKHGIAIEE
-454 GRHLLIDGIPDPVDY
+454 GRHLLIDGVPDPVDY
-469 GLGNCANSG
+469 GLGNCA
-478 DQQSIALLTGAN
+478 DPADRQSIALLTGAN

-519 KVGHIESLH
+519 RVGRIESLH

-553 SNDDSKLILADELE
+553 SNDNSKLILADELE

-584 AAESHSSTC
+584 AAESHAGTC
-593 MLLVTHLAPAIIEA
+593 MLLVTHLAPSIIEA
-607 AGKELRT
+607 AGKEMRT

-650 LVERSHS
+650 LVERSQ
-657 GARDVFTSILG
+657 GDAKNVFNSILE

>member
-1 MGQPTSDKKVKVEGC
+1 
-16 ATPIFK
+16 
-22 TSWQT
+22 
-27 ILFMVLKALPGV
+27 MVLKALPGV

-49 HFGTEDRVLQL
+49 HFGTEAKVLQL
-60 LADGQTEIIAE
+60 LADGQTEVIAE
-71 VEGVSLKRADNL
+71 VDGVSQKRADSL
-83 ARSLNGIENFLATP
+83 ARSFNGMEDFLATS
-97 ESLRLHKEL
+97 ESVRLHKEL

-112 HAVNASTRSRLRNLM
+112 HAVNASTRSRLRSLM
-127 PVRDIKS
+127 PVKDIES
-134 RREIITQAMS
+134 RREIIAQAME
-144 CDFVIEGLRIPSEVE
+144 CDFIIEGLRIPSEVD
-159 GNYERVVVSKK
+159 GNYDRVVVTKN
-170 PIDELKRF
+170 PLDELKRF
-178 CRVLSPSEQETWKD
+178 CRVLTPSEQETWKD
-192 YKVFKSVTWIGDDGP
+192 YKVFKSVTWVGSEGP

-213 WLVLPESA
+213 WLVLPEGA
-221 SIDMILPEKCVGWF
+221 SVDMILPEKCVGWF

-246 SLPKGDGFFS
+246 NLPEGEGLYSHLKQV
-256 YFDDIRMP
+256 RMP
-264 QLQELLDEMSNEADA
+264 QVRELLDEMTNEADA
-279 EAIADVRDKLWPTA
+279 EAIADVRDKLWPVA

-321 EALADAAS
+321 QALADAAS
-329 LQRRLAQQTSDA
+329 LQRKLAQQTSDA

-346 ESATDEIA
+346 ESATDELA
-354 TLLTSVGV
+354 NLLSEVGV

-369 KTEWPTKVDRTTLD
+369 KSEWPTKVDRTTLD
-383 GIDSQLEELWKTTQS
+383 AIDSQLEELWKTTQS

-404 ARRFAPLKSKC
+404 ARRLAPLKSKC
-415 EKSLRKLVELDQWL
+415 ENSLRKLVELDQWL
-429 TIGRWAKSVDAV
+429 TIGRWARSVNAV
-441 MPEMCDNGIVIKG
+441 MPEISEHGIAIKE
-454 GRHLLIDGIPDPVDY
+454 GRHLLIDGVPDPVDY
-469 GLGNCANSG
+469 GLGNCA
-478 DQQSIALLTGAN
+478 DAQDRQSIALLTGAN

-519 KVGHIESLH
+519 KVGRIESLH

-553 SNDDSKLILADELE
+553 SNDNSKLILADELE

-584 AAESHSSTC
+584 AAESHSGTC
-593 MLLVTHLAPAIIEA
+593 MLLVTHLAPSIIEA
-607 AGKELRT
+607 AGKEMRT

-650 LVERSHS
+650 LVERSQ
-657 GARDVFTSILG
+657 GDARNVFNSILG